1 MFFTRA
7 RATRIAHMLPTTGSM
22 RMFRGKQVRVPTSG
36 TPKVDLFGL
45 HEDELRENH
54 RKLRRKSMAPRV
66 GCTLCLNGGLCIQCT
81 HRKGDLS
88 LPPRDMSNI

>member
-1 MFFTRA
+1 MNLEIVYTRCAAAVKVGNFQNDGRGQATMFVTRA

-54 RKLRRKSMAPRV
+54 
-66 GCTLCLNGGLCIQCT
+66 
-81 HRKGDLS
+81 
-88 LPPRDMSNI
+88 